1 MKDHSILENKAE
13 SARTNCPSCTNPAR
27 YSCSELSSLF
37 LFSATCF
44 LGFRTTVRPAALVST
59 FLLQQSLA
67 PGLASD
73 ALSPPGS
80 GSAEGLWLSRWRTSG
95 VIWSVTA
102 LVGDQMTSDTVLC
115 LCGFLNDLLE
125 VYTTESLLKE
135 V

>member
-1 MKDHSILENKAE
+1 MKDHSILEKKAE

-59 FLLQQSLA
+59 FLLQHRDASQMCFVPQEPAQPRDSGFSTANLGSNSL
-67 PGLASD
+67 SN
-73 ALSPPGS
+73 ALG
-80 GSAEGLWLSRWRTSG
+80 A
-95 VIWSVTA
+95 
-102 LVGDQMTSDTVLC
+102 DQMTSDTILLC
-115 LCGFLNDLLE
+115 PCGFLNDLLE
-125 VYTTESLLKE
+125 VYITESLLKE